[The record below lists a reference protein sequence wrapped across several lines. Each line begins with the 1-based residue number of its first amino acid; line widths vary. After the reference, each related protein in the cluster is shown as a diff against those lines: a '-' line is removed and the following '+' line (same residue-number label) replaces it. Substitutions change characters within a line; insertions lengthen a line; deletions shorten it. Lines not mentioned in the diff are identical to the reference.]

1 MKNVSKN
8 YVMIGFMGSGKTTV
22 GQQLAGE
29 LGYRFA
35 DTDEMLVQ
43 EAGKSINDIFGQEGE
58 EVFRDRETA
67 LLRRLANDSE
77 GGFVYS
83 TGGGMILREENRRLL
98 QQLGCVVWLQ
108 IRPETVLKRLA
119 GNTDRPLLQGEDRAQ
134 KVRSLMEKRRSA
146 YEDAAMLNVQVDELT
161 PAQISKI
168 ISSANADGSKEK

>member
-43 EAGKSINDIFGQEGE
+43 EAGKSINDIFAQEGE

-67 LLRRLANDSE
+67 LLRRLATGSE

-134 KVRSLMEKRRSA
+134 KVQSLMEKRRSA

-161 PAQISKI
+161 PVQISKI
-168 ISSANADGSKEK
+168 ISSANADDSKEK